1 MIAWLKKEHRLNHMQ
16 AQFIMGIYLNK
27 GKPVYIDES
36 NLMEN
41 HLTGFRRN
49 EIKYLFHITE
59 VFIKLIK

>member
-1 MIAWLKKEHRLNHMQ
+1 MQ
-16 AQFIMGIYLNK
+16 AQIVVGIYLNK
-27 GKPVYIDES
+27 GKPVYIDEG

-59 VFIKLIK
+59 VFINLII